1 MRNRFQQFMYGR
13 YGMDQ
18 LNRFLSTVALIVS
31 GGVYVYPQTDR
42 RDCGAGIA
50 FLVLLS
56 HVLQKHIKACSRE
69 SEVSEF

>member
-18 LNRFLSTVALIVS
+18 LNRFVSTVALIVLVVS
-31 GGVYVYPQTDR
+31 MFIRRPIV

-56 HVLQKHIKACSRE
+56 HVLQKHIKACGRRIRSI
-69 SEVSEF
+69 